1 MGRSSPPFLYD
12 RPSNYNFDGPI
23 GHSFDPRAVTRA
35 SWAPA
40 QLKPQPEG
48 PLINFNNGRTHSKP
62 TWTPMSPHTKT
73 RVQYARSTQLVL
85 RLVAFVGALG
95 SLFCSIVMTHVPTT
109 VIWIIRAGPIVAILH
124 TIYGIYHMSR
134 SAVTRPPFSQASY
147 GLFASTLDAGLIP
160 FYIFTAFMAHEEWAD
175 NAYNWGTL
183 FQNASFTVDFAE
195 AMFICGAANAGLHL
209 ISFTLSIFLAVIFRK
224 IAHLPPDM
232 NPLEDN
238 LTARPRKKRIR
249 DEMAE
254 KHMSQSTLNSTLEDP
269 LIDPPRTIPF
279 MHTRGQS
286 LGSDMNHEFVDVTN
300 SRQSQ
305 PGFYTNRLSNPETLF
320 HQPASQPYDL
330 TSAIPAPGYGNVT
343 MHSPEFVNPS
353 THTRQLTS
361 RAANRTDTVSPL
373 SENWVAYSD
382 RSPSPVSEIYN
393 EKTTEL
399 RQSSSVYSRK
409 TNTTTTSNG
418 SGIRDWFGYGRKAS
432 LGSAILEDTR
442 GEYESLAVQ
451 EYYGNDEEKREQDLG
466 DRRINIFPDP
476 EEHDR
481 DNEDDSQSNLRF
493 NPLMLNPPTPQP
505 VLSDTAENTDP
516 IRRAALSDNPNLS
529 HNSKAQVPVPDFE
542 DIEEKKSSR
551 KRNKMAAYQSLR
563 KSDSDDEDEH
573 LSTNDTSPGIAEG
586 DRQGRVVS
594 NSGADTARLGVVA
607 GVGASLSSYGSYI
620 AGLGV
625 GRRRDV
631 SGKVAEEGRSGAD
644 KNESPSP
651 SPTQSKGSEPVR
663 AAGWA
668 RFAGL

>member
-1 MGRSSPPFLYD
+1 
-12 RPSNYNFDGPI
+12 
-23 GHSFDPRAVTRA
+23 
-35 SWAPA
+35 
-40 QLKPQPEG
+40 
-48 PLINFNNGRTHSKP
+48 
-62 TWTPMSPHTKT
+62 
-73 RVQYARSTQLVL
+73 
-85 RLVAFVGALG
+85 
-95 SLFCSIVMTHVPTT
+95 
-109 VIWIIRAGPIVAILH
+109 
-124 TIYGIYHMSR
+124 MSR
-134 SAVTRPPFSQASY
+134 SAVTRPPYSQASY

-160 FYIFTAFMAHEEWAD
+160 FYVFTAFMAHGEWTEE
-175 NAYNWGTL
+175 AYNWSTL
-183 FQNASFTVDFAE
+183 FQNTSFTVIFAE

-254 KHMSQSTLNSTLEDP
+254 KHMSQSTLNSTVEDP
-269 LIDPPRTIPF
+269 LIDPPRTVPF

-286 LGSDMNHEFVDVTN
+286 LGSDMNREFVDVPN

-305 PGFYTNRLSNPETLF
+305 PGFYTNRLSNPEMLF
-320 HQPASQPYDL
+320 HQQASQPYDL
-330 TSAIPAPGYGNVT
+330 TSATPAPGYGNVT
-343 MHSPEFVNPS
+343 MYSPEFVNPS

-361 RAANRTDTVSPL
+361 RAANRSDTVSPL
-373 SENWVAYSD
+373 SDNWVTYSD

-393 EKTTEL
+393 EKTTGL

-409 TNTTTTSNG
+409 TNTSNTSNG

-432 LGSAILEDTR
+432 LGSAIQEDTR

-476 EEHDR
+476 EEHDH
-481 DNEDDSQSNLRF
+481 DNEGEGQSNLRF

-505 VLSDTAENTDP
+505 VVSDAAENTDP
-516 IRRAALSDNPNLS
+516 VRRAALSDKPNLS
-529 HNSKAQVPVPDFE
+529 HNSKMQVSVSHESTDFE
-542 DIEEKKSSR
+542 DIGEIKSSR
-551 KRNKMAAYQSLR
+551 KRNKMAAYQSLK

-573 LSTNDTSPGIAEG
+573 LTNNDTSPAIAEG

-644 KNESPSP
+644 KDESPSP